1 MISKA
6 YLVYQD
12 CVECEP
18 VASRLMPDYDAA
30 KLAGITIEKLP
41 FFKDGADT
49 LIRKAAKAK
58 ITLPFFSDGENV
70 SKHVIDLLDTED
82 DTKTEDRKII
92 KTKKKR

>member
-1 MISKA
+1 MVDKV

-18 VASRLMPDYDAA
+18 VASRLMPDYGTA

-49 LIRKAAKAK
+49 LIRKAAKANV
-58 ITLPFFSDGENV
+58 TLPFFSDGENV
-70 SKHVIDLLDTED
+70 SKHVMDLLDTED
-82 DTKTEDRKII
+82 DTKTEDRKMI

>member
-1 MISKA
+1 MISKV

-18 VASRLMPDYDAA
+18 VASRLAPEYEVARA
-30 KLAGITIEKLP
+30 AGITIEKLP

-70 SKHVIDLLDTED
+70 SKHVIDLLDSED
-82 DTKTEDRKII
+82 DATAEDRKMI
-92 KTKKKR
+92 KTK